1 MVVSVLHIHRA
12 QLKDFSKGAGSPR
25 ATSHGIT
32 VSLIRRGEL
41 ETPCLKYLTFLDLA
55 LEFRERIYEEYF
67 LIHGKER
74 LALLD
79 QSPMGGSQQDEMHEY
94 EFITM
99 FAPAVH

>member
-12 QLKDFSKGAGSPR
+12 QLKDISKGVGSPG

-55 LEFRERIYEEYF
+55 FEFRERIYEEYF
-67 LIHGKER
+67 LNHGKEQ

-79 QSPMGGSQQDEMHEY
+79 QSHMGGSQQDEMHEY
-94 EFITM
+94 ESMTM
-99 FAPAVH
+99 IAPALH